1 MNAPAVAIILVLI
14 AYPLA
19 DAFWT
24 SLHRFNLKRPN
35 VFPFVG
41 LQNYV
46 DLVTGE
52 QFLHSLS
59 VTMTFTVL
67 AVSLVM
73 ALGLGLAV
81 LLNERFVGRA
91 LLRSLLLIPWA
102 IPPVASGMMWRWILD
117 GKVGAFNGVLA
128 ALGISHAYF
137 GWLSNPDTALLAIV
151 GAHVWN
157 TMPLAGLVLLA
168 ALQSVPHELYDAA
181 KVDGASVLGRF
192 KAVTLPWL
200 VQPLMTVLILETLLA
215 FRVFDLVYVL
225 TSGGPGDA
233 TTVLSWLTYQTAFTY
248 LDLGRGNAY
257 AFLMALAVGL
267 LTVVYIRLLAR
278 RGSF

>member
-1 MNAPAVAIILVLI
+1 MNAPATVIILVLI

-41 LQNYV
+41 LDNYSE
-46 DLVTGE
+46 LVTGE

-59 VTMTFTVL
+59 VTVTFTVL
-67 AVSLVM
+67 AVTLVM

-81 LLNERFVGRA
+81 LLNERFHGRA

-117 GKVGAFNGVLA
+117 GKVGAFNGALA
-128 ALGISHAYF
+128 ALGLSHAYY
-137 GWLSNPDTALLAIV
+137 GWLSDPQTALLAIV

-168 ALQSVPHELYDAA
+168 AMQSVPAELHDAA
-181 KVDGASVLGRF
+181 KVDGATVLDRF
-192 KAVTLPWL
+192 RAVTLPWL

-267 LTVVYIRLLAR
+267 LTVLYIRLLSR